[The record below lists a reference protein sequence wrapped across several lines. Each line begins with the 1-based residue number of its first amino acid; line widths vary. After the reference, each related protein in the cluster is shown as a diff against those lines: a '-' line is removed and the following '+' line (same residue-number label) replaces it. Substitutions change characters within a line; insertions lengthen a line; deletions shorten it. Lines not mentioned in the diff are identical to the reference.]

1 MNRLLV
7 AVCATPL
14 LGNPHA
20 TNAQAA
26 STGSGQAFPS
36 KPIRIIAPFAPGAGT
51 DTLARTLSGP
61 LSKALGQ
68 SVIVENRPGAG
79 TVVGTE
85 VAARSPGDGH
95 TVLIVAN
102 SFTINPAVRSRLP
115 YDALKDF
122 SAVARIASTPMVL
135 AVHPSAPVKS
145 VKDLIALARA
155 RPGELTYAS
164 SGAGTGHHLA
174 GELLKSLAKIDMIH
188 VPYPGGAP
196 ATIAVLGGHTTLLL
210 VNVLSVAPFVAS
222 GRLRP
227 IAVTAPE
234 RVEALKDVPTVAE
247 SGFPGFDTS
256 IWFGSVVPA
265 GTPKEAIAK
274 LSTEILRALQ
284 LPEVKDIIAKVGLNA
299 AGMGAAEFDT
309 FLRTELRNNEK
320 VARAVNLR
328 ID

>member
-1 MNRLLV
+1 MNRLLAV
-7 AVCATPL
+7 VCAVLL
-14 LGNPHA
+14 LGIPYA
-20 TNAQAA
+20 AQA
-26 STGSGQAFPS
+26 QVFPS

-85 VAARSPGDGH
+85 VAARAPGDGH

-102 SFTINPAVRSRLP
+102 SFTINPAVRSKLP

-122 SAVARIASTPMVL
+122 SGVARIASTPMAL
-135 AVHPSAPVKS
+135 AVHPSVPVKS

-155 RPGELTYAS
+155 RPGELTYAT

-174 GELLKSLAKIDMIH
+174 GELFKSLAKIDMIH

-210 VNVLSVAPFVAS
+210 VNVLSVAPFVSS
-222 GRLRP
+222 GRLRL

-234 RVEALKDVPTVAE
+234 RVEALKNVPTVAE

-256 IWFGSVVPA
+256 IWFGSVVPS
-265 GTPKEAIAK
+265 GTPKDAIAK

-299 AGMGAAEFDT
+299 AGMGAPEFDT
-309 FLRTELRNNEK
+309 FLRTELRNNER
-320 VARAVNLR
+320 VARTVGLR